1 MFSFTHLF
9 HKDHNRDPNNV
20 EASDE
25 RGLVDQGS
33 TLDRCASVGVPV
45 QASVCEA
52 SSSSAKLMRAYGSG
66 KDIVNIEVRITHTH
80 TRTCM
85 LHS

>member
-45 QASVCEA
+45 HSGFRLRGFLEFCETDASVWQRQGYSEYR
-52 SSSSAKLMRAYGSG
+52 SP
-66 KDIVNIEVRITHTH
+66 NHTHTH
-80 TRTCM
+80 TCM